1 MFHLAAHKDALV
13 RDVWDTNGR
22 GGGWS
27 PFTRSFNEWEMGEVE
42 NFLHTNHS
50 LKVILG
56 LEDKLIRKECGD
68 VIYSVFE
75 FTVVMVLIL
84 FISFSLSTVKHIS
97 LPKVWFLTFFLLQLV
112 HGLGILGLVKGRG
125 SCASLD

>member
-1 MFHLAAHKDALV
+1 M

-27 PFTRSFNEWEMGEVE
+27 PFMRSFNEWEMGEVE

-56 LEDKLIRKECGD
+56 LGDKLIRKECGD
-68 VIYSVFE
+68 AIYSVFE
-75 FTVVMVLIL
+75 FTVLMVLIL
-84 FISFSLSTVKHIS
+84 FIFFSLSMVKHIS

-112 HGLGILGLVKGRG
+112 DGLGILGLVKGRG